1 MYTCCIVYIMCCIL
15 LYICSIHGVVYD
27 INYNPYVYMVCC
39 AVVNKF
45 IHLSYLTLNTT
56 LCTLYY
62 IYYTIYSQEV
72 YKHGM
77 VEANFS
83 PQNKLLR
90 LEMAFDVMSFMQQ
103 LRRSSGRYDFQVCRI
118 CVYVCIYSIVVVVYI
133 VY

>member
-1 MYTCCIVYIMCCIL
+1 M
-15 LYICSIHGVVYD
+15 LYIHS
-27 INYNPYVYMVCC
+27 
-39 AVVNKF
+39 
-45 IHLSYLTLNTT
+45 LTIYTT
-56 LCTLYY
+56 HYTTHFTYY
-62 IYYTIYSQEV
+62 IYSQEV